1 MISVII
7 AKKSELV
14 GGRVKKYA
22 PLLQNKEIEGDAP
35 RESKAHLERPV
46 KDVWERAFYAEN
58 AALLSESMLD
68 YVKDASCDR
77 VREERLAG
85 YALLSKSMLNYV
97 KDASCDRVREERLA
111 GYALLSSAIR
121 ELYRLGL
128 VKVKVKNAEKTPN
141 LRHFPGLSDV
151 SADIAPDFRSDC
163 GPNAEG
169 GIEVGTIDPSECVT
183 HDPDLAETSDIFG
196 IIRGEHG
203 KPEFKH
209 IDLHFNI
216 SHSGDIVA
224 VMISDEFEVGVDVEC
239 GITPEKEKHLGKRF
253 FTEPLKTQPL
263 DHTQFYYYSV
273 SGDRTELTLIN
284 PTVCEPNCTTAARDT
299 TALIVNSDS
308 SRSKVAPLDCT
319 SQPLETHEKITPLHN
334 CSETSKRLELT
345 CFKISSADPKA
356 QSYAERWSIGEAVM
370 KCDGRGFAAYPEI
383 CTLTDHA
390 RTKTLAFTLDGVT
403 YTITAAVREN
413 K

>member
-14 GGRVKKYA
+14 GGRGKKYA
-22 PLLQNKEIEGDAP
+22 PLLQNEKIEGDALLIS
-35 RESKAHLERPV
+35 EAHLERPV
-46 KDVWERAFYAEN
+46 GDEWEKVFYAEN

-68 YVKDASCDR
+68 YVKAASCD
-77 VREERLAG
+77 G
-85 YALLSKSMLNYV
+85 
-97 KDASCDRVREERLA
+97 VREERLA

-128 VKVKVKNAEKTPN
+128 VKVKVKNAEKNLN
-141 LRHFPGLSDV
+141 LRHFPGLSV
-151 SADIAPDFRSDC
+151 ISTDIAPDFRSDC
-163 GPNAEG
+163 GSNSDG
-169 GIEVGTIDPSECVT
+169 NIKVSTIESSECVT
-183 HDPDLAETSDIFG
+183 HDPNLAGTSDVFG

-203 KPEFKH
+203 KPEFGY

-224 VMISDEFEVGVDVEC
+224 VMISDECEVGVDVEC
-239 GITPEKEKHLGKRF
+239 GITPEKEKRLGKRF

-263 DHTQFYYYSV
+263 DHAQFYYYSV
-273 SGDRTELTLIN
+273 SGDRVELALIY

-308 SRSKVAPLDCT
+308 SRTGEAPLDCT
-319 SQPLETHEKITPLHN
+319 CAPLESHEKITPMHN
-334 CSETSKRLELT
+334 CYETLKRIELT
-345 CFKISSADPKA
+345 CFKITSDDPKA
-356 QSYAERWSIGEAVM
+356 QTYAERWSIGEAVM

-383 CTLTDHA
+383 RELADRVH
-390 RTKTLAFTLDGVT
+390 TKTLAINLNGKRYFL
-403 YTITAAVREN
+403 TAAARIDS
-413 K
+413 